1 MVQVEQGVLL
11 EPQEI
16 QVNLGMLVMS
26 AQVELA
32 VQEVLK
38 EITETLVYLEIQE
51 QMELVVLVVQVD

>member
-26 AQVELA
+26 AQEVLA

-51 QMELVVLVVQVD
+51 QMELVVLEVQVD